1 MKLLPN
7 PSYDPETQV
16 PLSSKTK
23 LEKGITIA
31 KFLGSYG
38 DKTSFRHIKY
48 EDVRRQIARNLTLHA
63 KALTIINSNTEIFR
77 NVRVIVSEGIYNRKP
92 IDTKNKTMQAKA
104 SGQLVYYQV
113 INTDGNIDFEKT
125 FDVAVFWKDH
135 LNFQE
140 MYLDYDE
147 YNPNGNLSAQIGIL
161 MPQVPE
167 NYEIKDNLF
176 KRSLFTIYNNKIQT
190 KRELV
195 EILEK

>member
-1 MKLLPN
+1 MKLLTN

-77 NVRVIVSEGIYNRKP
+77 NVRVIVSEGIYNRRP

-113 INTDGNIDFEKT
+113 INADGNIDFEKT
-125 FDVAVFWKDH
+125 FDVAVFWKDN

-167 NYEIKDNLF
+167 NYEIKDNRF
-176 KRSLFTIYNNKIQT
+176 KRSLFTVYNNKIQT
-190 KRELV
+190 KRELI

>member
-77 NVRVIVSEGIYNRKP
+77 NVRFIVSEGIYNRRP

-113 INTDGNIDFEKT
+113 INADGNIDFEKT
-125 FDVAVFWKDH
+125 FDVAVFWKDN

-167 NYEIKDNLF
+167 NYEIKDNRF
-176 KRSLFTIYNNKIQT
+176 KRSLFTVYNNKIQT
-190 KRELV
+190 KRELI

>member
-77 NVRVIVSEGIYNRKP
+77 NVRVIVSEGIYNRRP
-92 IDTKNKTMQAKA
+92 IDTKNKTMEAKA

-113 INTDGNIDFEKT
+113 INADGNIDFEKT
-125 FDVAVFWKDH
+125 FDVAVFWKDN

-167 NYEIKDNLF
+167 NYEIKDNKF

>member
-1 MKLLPN
+1 
-7 PSYDPETQV
+7 
-16 PLSSKTK
+16 
-23 LEKGITIA
+23 
-31 KFLGSYG
+31 
-38 DKTSFRHIKY
+38 
-48 EDVRRQIARNLTLHA
+48 VRRQIARNLTLHA

-77 NVRVIVSEGIYNRKP
+77 NVRVIVSEGIYNRRP

-113 INTDGNIDFEKT
+113 INADGNIDFEKT
-125 FDVAVFWKDH
+125 FDVAVFWKDN

-167 NYEIKDNLF
+167 NYEIKDNRF
-176 KRSLFTIYNNKIQT
+176 KRSLFTVYNNKIQT
-190 KRELV
+190 KRELI

>member
-63 KALTIINSNTEIFR
+63 RA
-77 NVRVIVSEGIYNRKP
+77 
-92 IDTKNKTMQAKA
+92 
-104 SGQLVYYQV
+104 
-113 INTDGNIDFEKT
+113 
-125 FDVAVFWKDH
+125 
-135 LNFQE
+135 
-140 MYLDYDE
+140 
-147 YNPNGNLSAQIGIL
+147 
-161 MPQVPE
+161 
-167 NYEIKDNLF
+167 
-176 KRSLFTIYNNKIQT
+176 
-190 KRELV
+190 
-195 EILEK
+195 

>member
-7 PSYDPETQV
+7 PSYDPEKQA

-38 DKTSFRHIKY
+38 DKTSFRHIKHG
-48 EDVRRQIARNLTLHA
+48 DVRRQIARNLTLHA
-63 KALTIINSNTEIFR
+63 KALTIINSNTKIFR
-77 NVRVIVSEGIYNRKP
+77 NVRVIVSEGIYNRRP

-140 MYLDYDE
+140 MFLDYDE

-167 NYEIKDNLF
+167 NYEIKDNQF
-176 KRSLFTIYNNKIQT
+176 KRSLFTMYNNKIQT
-190 KRELV
+190 KRELI

>member
-77 NVRVIVSEGIYNRKP
+77 NVRVIVSEGIYNRRP

-113 INTDGNIDFEKT
+113 INADGNIDFEKT
-125 FDVAVFWKDH
+125 FDVAVFWKDN

-167 NYEIKDNLF
+167 NYEIKDNRF
-176 KRSLFTIYNNKIQT
+176 KRSLFTVYNNKIQT
-190 KRELV
+190 KRELI

>member
-7 PSYDPETQV
+7 PLYDPETQV

-77 NVRVIVSEGIYNRKP
+77 NVRVIVSEGIYNRRP
-92 IDTKNKTMQAKA
+92 IDTKNKTMEAKA

-113 INTDGNIDFEKT
+113 INADGNIDFEKT
-125 FDVAVFWKDH
+125 FDVAVFWKDN

-167 NYEIKDNLF
+167 NYEIKDNKF